1 MTLNAPYL
9 KLKIYFTESSIMK
22 KRKSIPSR
30 MLGDHRKNVE
40 KATSGHRSWG
50 DDGKKT
56 SGMVTGKS

>member
-1 MTLNAPYL
+1 MTLNAPSL
-9 KLKIYFTESSIMK
+9 TLKICFTENHEKAK
-22 KRKSIPSR
+22 KQNLKSR

-40 KATSGHRSWG
+40 KTTSGHRSWG